1 VGKRRSTADYVGAER
16 PLGLTT
22 TIEGGSVDGES
33 EAGRGRKRVGFNFES
48 GEPVYS
54 ERTGRKKK
62 FGTLRK
68 MFGLH
73 D

>member
-1 VGKRRSTADYVGAER
+1 MRPDVGKRRSTADYVGVER
-16 PLGLTT
+16 
-22 TIEGGSVDGES
+22 IAVEGSVDGTPTK
-33 EAGRGRKRVGFNFES
+33 KRVGFKFES
-48 GEPVYS
+48 SEPVYS
-54 ERTGRKKK
+54 MRTGRKKK